1 MLRTVTNGAHKS
13 VRVEH
18 KLKKLVYLLIQ
29 TIRKQEASRLYR
41 RYKQWDVVHVLVA
54 DAAPAKSQAAA
65 KATAVVAQEAAI
77 V

>member
-1 MLRTVTNGAHKS
+1 MPRS
-13 VRVEH
+13 VKDRRYKCCHDEQ
-18 KLKKLVYLLIQ
+18 KLKKVVYLLIQ

-41 RYKQWDVVHVLVA
+41 RYKKWDVVHVLVA